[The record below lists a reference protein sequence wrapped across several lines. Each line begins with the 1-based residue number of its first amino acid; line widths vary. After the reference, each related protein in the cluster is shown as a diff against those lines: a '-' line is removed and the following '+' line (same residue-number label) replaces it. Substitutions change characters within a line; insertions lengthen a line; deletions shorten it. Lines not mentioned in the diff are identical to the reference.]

1 VIAVAGSGGTA
12 GLAQGDLTPDW
23 FDQVAVDRA
32 IAGRPVG
39 RPLSTAERRAVA
51 REMDQRGIPHHRIAA
66 RLNCNW
72 DQVPAL
78 LNPTSRERM

>member
-1 VIAVAGSGGTA
+1 MSTLA

-32 IAGRPVG
+32 IAGTPVG
-39 RPLSTAERRAVA
+39 RSLSTKERRAAA
-51 REMDQRGIPHHRIAA
+51 REMDRLGINHDQIAA
-66 RLNCNW
+66 RLHCNW

-78 LNPTSRERM
+78 LAPEVKERNQ